1 MLFSQSSGLWKGRVW
16 DCRQG
21 APHMKFSYIAP
32 LAALRGTG
40 QPLGGLTVDIG
51 MFSEHFLLWKVW
63 KAILSSNIR
72 HLRLFFFFFL
82 RDFIHFNLQDF

>member
-1 MLFSQSSGLWKGRVW
+1 
-16 DCRQG
+16 
-21 APHMKFSYIAP
+21 MKFSYIAP

-72 HLRLFFFFFL
+72 HLRLFFFFFFKGFYTL
-82 RDFIHFNLQDF
+82 QPPRFLDHLGMRLMKTHVHSNLK